1 MLRRL
6 LLIME
11 IREATDPGPFSVTAS
26 KQIAPAGDRIGVA
39 GALVRELEELYRRKY
54 EHFARVAAG
63 IAGDV
68 EAGHDAV
75 QDGFASLLRGR
86 RAFRGEAP
94 LEAWAWRAVVNAAGK
109 ARARRLET
117 MADIGDTPSTNGT
130 VAEGATIRRWVAA
143 LPERQRLAV
152 FLRYYADLDYRAIAT
167 ALEIE
172 VGTVSA
178 TLSSAHAALRK
189 QLEVTR

>member
-1 MLRRL
+1 M
-6 LLIME
+6 I
-11 IREATDPGPFSVTAS
+11 VTAG
-26 KQIAPAGDRIGVA
+26 KQIAPAGDRISVA
-39 GALVRELEELYRRKY
+39 GALVCELEELYRRKY

-86 RAFRGEAP
+86 RAFRGDAP

-109 ARARRLET
+109 ARAHRLET
-117 MADIGDTPSTNGT
+117 MADIADTPSTNGT
-130 VAEGATIRRWVAA
+130 VAESATIRRWVAA

-167 ALEIE
+167 ALDIE

-189 QLEVTR
+189 QLEVRR